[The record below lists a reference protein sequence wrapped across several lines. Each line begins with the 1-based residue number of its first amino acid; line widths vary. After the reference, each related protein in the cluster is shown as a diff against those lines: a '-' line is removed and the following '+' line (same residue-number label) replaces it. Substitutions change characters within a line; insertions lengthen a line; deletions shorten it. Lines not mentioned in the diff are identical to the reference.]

1 MKMLRRIISKIKHI
15 KRHIRNRKLSKA
27 IDEMYYNMFQ
37 IPIMLI
43 DCHCVV
49 HPLTYEILRLRHCGE
64 LFLTKVHPHDLIT
77 NYTEI
82 IAMEE
87 E

>member
-27 IDEMYYNMFQ
+27 IDKIYSALFQ
-37 IPIMLI
+37 IPIMLVGR
-43 DCHCVV
+43 HCIV

-64 LFLTKVHPHDLIT
+64 LFLTKVHPHDLMT
-77 NYTEI
+77 DYTEI
-82 IAMEE
+82 IVMEE
-87 E
+87 